1 MKAKLEAS
9 LKPGRY
15 RHSLGVCDESVKLA
29 KIYGVDEENAYLA
42 GLLHDCAKGF
52 SKKQQIQM
60 CRKLNIELDDIT
72 LSCPAVIHAP
82 LGAEI
87 ARLEYGIDNEAV
99 LEAIRCHTVGKAGM
113 SKLDKIVY
121 IADMIEPM
129 RDFDGVEELRELAYK
144 DLDKAMLAALK
155 DSIDFNL
162 KKQSVIHP
170 KTIEAWNDLLINK
183 EENNGIR
190 EKG

>member
-1 MKAKLEAS
+1 M
-9 LKPGRY
+9 
-15 RHSLGVCDESVKLA
+15 
-29 KIYGVDEENAYLA
+29 
-42 GLLHDCAKGF
+42 
-52 SKKQQIQM
+52 
-60 CRKLNIELDDIT
+60 
-72 LSCPAVIHAP
+72 
-82 LGAEI
+82 GAEL

-170 KTIEAWNDLLINK
+170 
-183 EENNGIR
+183 
-190 EKG
+190 